1 MCNSQYIITFTTGTG
16 SNRKFGTHSYIQ
28 YIQLRHN
35 CGTNGTLSCHP
46 CTEVTIQEVLTPINE
61 TCGFRAGVARSVPP
75 TPSALCFIQCDVDW
89 KARGTQFLPRPVQN
103 SNLMS
108 DLYCQYL
115 MRVSSLN
122 FQTISAGKEIVARTS
137 HRHWAVVQ
145 ERVEQN
151 LEVLPAHSN
160 HSEAVSDKH
169 ASGCID

>member
-16 SNRKFGTHSYIQ
+16 ANRKSGTHS

-35 CGTNGTLSCHP
+35 CGTNGTLSCHS

-61 TCGFRAGVARSVPP
+61 TCGFRAGVAKSVPP
-75 TPSALCFIQCDVDW
+75 PHPI
-89 KARGTQFLPRPVQN
+89 GTLLHTMRCRLEGTGDTIFTTPVQN

-108 DLYCQYL
+108 DLCWQYL

-160 HSEAVSDKH
+160 HSKAVSDKH